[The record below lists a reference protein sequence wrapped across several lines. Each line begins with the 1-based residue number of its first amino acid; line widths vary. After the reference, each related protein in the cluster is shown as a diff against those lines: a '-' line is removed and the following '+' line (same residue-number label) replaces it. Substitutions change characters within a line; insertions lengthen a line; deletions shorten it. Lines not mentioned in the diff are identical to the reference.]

1 MCALNETGRSETKNL
16 ARVLI
21 VEDDAIVAA
30 DIERSLE
37 AMGYRVPDVVRKG
50 EWALTSAREHQ
61 PELVLMDI
69 RLAGSMDGVEAGSS
83 IVDEL
88 GIPVVYITA
97 YADEETRARVR
108 RTLPSG
114 YLVKPFS
121 DRDLATAVEVALLRH
136 RMERQ
141 LKAERSRL
149 AERVKEQM
157 CLYDASRLLQDDDF
171 SLDERLQRVVERIPA
186 GWQYPE
192 ITVARIRLGDDSYAS
207 EGFTSTE
214 HLLRATIGRGDEPL
228 GQIEV
233 HLLDEPPH
241 EDLGPF
247 LPEEQKLLDE
257 IAARIADEVG
267 RQRIQ
272 YRLRE
277 SERRFR
283 QMAGAIEEV
292 FWLRDPANEEMLYVS
307 PAFEKIWGRDVSELY
322 ERPRVWLDAIHPED
336 EDRVSRKVLEDEG
349 PEFEEE
355 YRIVRPDGEVRWIH
369 DRGFAVVDEE
379 GAVHRVAGV
388 ARDVT
393 EARNA
398 RQESEDQKRTLSRIL
413 DTAAEG
419 ILLTDDKGHFEF
431 ANPAAE
437 RILGLEK
444 GEIGERSYRDPR
456 WSICGPEGGPFPEES
471 LPVARVLRTGE
482 SVAGVEHG
490 VERPDGTRIVLSV
503 NANPLTDGD
512 GELTGV
518 VASLRDVTERRQI
531 EAQLERR
538 ALHDYLTDLPNRAL
552 FRDRLD
558 HALQRNE
565 RDGTRL
571 AVLFIDLK
579 RFKVV
584 NDSLGHDAGDKVLE
598 EVARRLTQTVRSP
611 DTVARIGGDEFM
623 VLLEDMT
630 DEADAIDVAE
640 RLVGAFQEPVALEP
654 RDVGMDA
661 SIGVAVY
668 GGEETQDLGGSELI
682 RLADAAMYR
691 AKQLPG
697 TRYAVAEPS
706 DETAGSARL
715 ERESRLRSAIAEG
728 GIRTVYQPIYSL
740 ESGQIRGVE
749 ALARWRD
756 SELGDVSPG
765 VFIPLAE
772 ETGLIISLGARQLE
786 QACQQLLEDDFADP
800 VTAET
805 LRLHVNLSARQLE
818 DPDLVER
825 TSSLLRETGFPAD
838 RICLEITESAAMR
851 KPEVLD
857 QLKERVGVELAIDD
871 FGTRYSTLSQL
882 RRLKVDALKIDRTFV
897 DGLPEDEKDR
907 AIVETI
913 LTLGRTLKLG
923 IVAEGIETEEQLQL
937 LRDLDCDEAQ
947 GFHLARPCSPDEL
960 RKLLARG
967 ETR

>member
-1 MCALNETGRSETKNL
+1 MESV
-16 ARVLI
+16 RVLI

-30 DIERSLE
+30 DIESSLE
-37 AMGYRVPDVVRKG
+37 TMGYQVPDVVRKG
-50 EWALTSAREHQ
+50 DWALTAAREHE
-61 PELVLMDI
+61 PELVLMDV

-88 GIPVVYITA
+88 GIPVVYVTA

-136 RMERQ
+136 QMEQQ

-149 AERVKEQM
+149 TERVKEQR
-157 CLYDASRLLQDDDF
+157 CLYDVSRTMHDDELV
-171 SLDERLQRVVERIPA
+171 LDERLQRVVERIPA
-186 GWQYPE
+186 GWQHPE
-192 ITVARIRLGDDSYAS
+192 ITTARIRLGDDRYVS

-214 HLLRATIGRGDEPL
+214 HLLRATIERGDEPL
-228 GQIEV
+228 GEIEV
-233 HLLDEPPH
+233 HLLDERPG
-241 EDLGPF
+241 EDPEPF
-247 LPEEQKLLDE
+247 LAEEQKLLDE
-257 IAARIADEVG
+257 IAGRIADEVG
-267 RQRIQ
+267 RRQIQR
-272 YRLRE
+272 RLRE

-283 QMAGAIEEV
+283 QMAAAIEEV
-292 FWLRDPANEEMLYVS
+292 FWLRDPANQEMLYVS
-307 PAFEKIWGRDVSELY
+307 PAFEKIWGREVSELY
-322 ERPRVWLDAIHPED
+322 ERPKVWLEAIHPED
-336 EDRVSRKVLEDEG
+336 ADRVSRKVLEDG
-349 PEFEEE
+349 DPEFEEE

-369 DRGFAVVDEE
+369 DHGFAVVDEE
-379 GAVHRVAGV
+379 GAVYRAAGV

-393 EARNA
+393 EARRA

-419 ILLTDDKGHFEF
+419 ILLTDDEGQFEF

-437 RILGLEK
+437 RILGLERE
-444 GEIGERSYRDPR
+444 EIGDRSYRDPR
-456 WSICGPEGGPFPEES
+456 WSICGPEGGPFPEEK

-503 NANPLTDGD
+503 NANPLTDAAGA
-512 GELTGV
+512 LTGV

-552 FRDRLD
+552 FRDRLE
-558 HALQRNE
+558 HALQRCE

-579 RFKVV
+579 RFRVV
-584 NDSLGHDAGDKVLE
+584 NDSLGHDAGDKVLG
-598 EVARRLTQTVRSP
+598 EVARRLTQAVRGP
-611 DTVARIGGDEFM
+611 DTVARIGGDEFT
-623 VLLEDMT
+623 VLLEDVA
-630 DEADAIDVAE
+630 DEADAVEVAE
-640 RLVGAFQEPVALEP
+640 RLVGVFQEPVALEP
-654 RDVGMDA
+654 REVGMDA

-668 GGEETQDLGGSELI
+668 GGEETRDLGASELI

-706 DETAGSARL
+706 DATTGGARL
-715 ERESRLRSAIAEG
+715 ERESRLRNAVAEG
-728 GIRTVYQPIYSL
+728 RIRTVYQPIYSL
-740 ESGQIRGVE
+740 ASGRIQGVE
-749 ALARWRD
+749 ALARWQD
-756 SELGDVSPG
+756 PELGDVSPG

-786 QACQQLLEDDFADP
+786 HACRQLLEDDFVDP
-800 VTAET
+800 VTGET

-825 TSSLLRETGFPAD
+825 TSSVLQETGFPAD

-857 QLKERVGVELAIDD
+857 HLKEWVGVELAIDD

-897 DGLPEDEKDR
+897 DGLPDDEKDR

-923 IVAEGIETEEQLQL
+923 IVAEGIETEEQLLL

-960 RKLLARG
+960 RRLLAEG